1 MTKTPDGL
9 YEVNLRPHGSHEKL
23 VALVGEA
30 GRVLDVGCSTGFL
43 ARRLQARGATVVG
56 LELDER
62 AAAQARRFCEAVH
75 VGDVETMELP
85 LEEGSFDAIVCGDFI
100 EHLRDPRAFLVRI
113 RPFLAPH
120 GTLVLS
126 TPNIANWAM
135 RLGLLFGRFRYTE
148 WGILDRTH
156 THLFTRKTL
165 EECLRSA
172 GFRVTV
178 FDYTVPVPVLS
189 TPRVEAIAHAIA
201 RLRPSLFAY
210 QFVVAAV
217 ADQAAV
223 AEPVTPTAGAAAAG

>member
-1 MTKTPDGL
+1 VTKTPDGL

-23 VALVGEA
+23 LNLVGYST
-30 GRVLDVGCSTGFL
+30 RVLDVGCATGFL
-43 ARRLQARGATVVG
+43 ASRLQARGATVVG

-62 AAAQARRFCEAVH
+62 AAAQARQFCEAVY
-75 VGDVETMELP
+75 VGDVETMVLP
-85 LEEGSFDAIVCGDFI
+85 LEPGSFDAIVCGDFI
-100 EHLRDPRAFLVRI
+100 EHLRDPRVFLERI
-113 RPFLAPH
+113 RPLLSFE

-156 THLFTRKTL
+156 SHLFTRNTL
-165 EECLRSA
+165 RECLESA
-172 GFRVTV
+172 GYRITV

-189 TPRVEAIAHAIA
+189 TPRVEAIAHAIG

-210 QFVVAAV
+210 QFVVAATV
-217 ADQAAV
+217 DRAATF
-223 AEPVTPTAGAAAAG
+223 EPAVPPAGAAAAG

>member
-1 MTKTPDGL
+1 VTKTPDGL

-23 VALVGEA
+23 LALVGEA
-30 GRVLDVGCSTGFL
+30 PRVLDVGCSTGFL
-43 ARRLQARGATVVG
+43 ARRLQGRGATVVG

-62 AAAQARRFCEAVH
+62 AATQARQFCEAVY

-85 LEEGSFDAIVCGDFI
+85 LEPGSFDAIVCGDFI
-100 EHLRDPRAFLVRI
+100 EHLRDPRAFLIRI

-120 GTLVLS
+120 GKLVLS

-165 EECLRSA
+165 NECLESA
-172 GFRVTV
+172 GYRVSV
-178 FDYTVPVPVLS
+178 FDYTVPIPVLS
-189 TPRVEAIAHAIA
+189 TPRVEGIAHAIA

-217 ADQAAV
+217 PHPAAAQASHAPAAAV
-223 AEPVTPTAGAAAAG
+223 AAR

>member
-1 MTKTPDGL
+1 VTKTPDGL

-23 VALVGEA
+23 LALVGGA
-30 GRVLDVGCSTGFL
+30 PRVLDVGCSTGFL

-62 AAAQARRFCEAVH
+62 AAAQARQFCEAVY

-85 LEEGSFDAIVCGDFI
+85 LERGSFDAIVCGDFI
-100 EHLRDPRAFLVRI
+100 EHLRDPSAFLIRI

-120 GTLVLS
+120 GKLVLS
-126 TPNIANWAM
+126 TPNIANWAI

-148 WGILDRTH
+148 WGILDQTH

-165 EECLRSA
+165 DECLESA
-172 GFRVTV
+172 GYRVSV

-189 TPRVEAIAHAIA
+189 TPRVEGIAHAIA
-201 RLRPSLFAY
+201 RLRPSFFAY
-210 QFVVAAV
+210 QFVVAAAVDRV
-217 ADQAAV
+217 APGEPAASRL
-223 AEPVTPTAGAAAAG
+223 GAAAAG

>member
-1 MTKTPDGL
+1 VTKTPDGL
-9 YEVNLRPHGSHEKL
+9 YEVNTRPHGSHERL
-23 VALVGEA
+23 LALLGHPK
-30 GRVLDVGCSTGFL
+30 RVLDVGCATGFL
-43 ARRLQARGATVVG
+43 AERLQARGATVVG

-62 AAAQARRFCEAVH
+62 AAAEARRYCEAVY

-85 LEEGSFDAIVCGDFI
+85 LEPGSFDAIVCGDFI
-100 EHLRDPRAFLVRI
+100 EHLRDPQAFLKRI
-113 RPFLAPH
+113 RPFLTPQ
-120 GTLVLS
+120 GKLVLS

-165 EECLRSA
+165 TECLEAA
-172 GFRVTV
+172 GYRVTV
-178 FDYTVPVPVLS
+178 FDYTVPVPVVS

-201 RLRPSLFAY
+201 RLRPSFFAY

-217 ADQAAV
+217 VDHAAAV
-223 AEPVTPTAGAAAAG
+223 ESAAPRAGAVAAG

>member
-1 MTKTPDGL
+1 VTKTPDGL

-23 VALVGEA
+23 LALIGYPT
-30 GRVLDVGCSTGFL
+30 RVLDVGCATGFL

-62 AAAQARRFCEAVH
+62 AAAEARQFCEVVH

-85 LEEGSFDAIVCGDFI
+85 LEPGSFDAIVCGDFL
-100 EHLRDPRAFLVRI
+100 EHLRDPRAFLERI
-113 RPFLAPH
+113 RPLLSPD

-135 RLGLLFGRFRYTE
+135 RLSLLFGRFRYTD

-165 EECLRSA
+165 RDCLASA
-172 GFRVTV
+172 GYRITV

-189 TPRVEAIAHAIA
+189 TPCVEAIAHAIG

-210 QFVVAAV
+210 QFVVAAAADRV
-217 ADQAAV
+217 ASIEPAV
-223 AEPVTPTAGAAAAG
+223 PRAGAAAGG

>member
-1 MTKTPDGL
+1 VTKTPEGL

-23 VALVGEA
+23 LNLVGYPT
-30 GRVLDVGCSTGFL
+30 RVLDVGCATGFL

-62 AAAQARRFCEAVH
+62 AAAEARRFCEAVY

-85 LEEGSFDAIVCGDFI
+85 LEPGSFDAIVCGDFI
-100 EHLRDPRAFLVRI
+100 EHLRDPRAFLERI
-113 RPFLAPH
+113 RPLLSH
-120 GTLVLS
+120 DGTLALS

-165 EECLRSA
+165 RECLESA
-172 GFRVTV
+172 GYRITV

-189 TPRVEAIAHAIA
+189 TPRIEAIAHAIG

-210 QFVVAAV
+210 QFVVAAAV
-217 ADQAAV
+217 HQAAI
-223 AEPVTPTAGAAAAG
+223 AEPAVPHAGAAAAG

>member
-1 MTKTPDGL
+1 VTRTPEGL
-9 YEVNLRPHGSHEKL
+9 YEVNTRPHGSHEKL
-23 VALVGEA
+23 LALLGHPT
-30 GRVLDVGCSTGFL
+30 RVLDVGCSTGFL
-43 ARRLQARGATVVG
+43 AKRLQARGATVVG

-62 AAAQARRFCEAVH
+62 AAADARRYCEAVY

-85 LEEGSFDAIVCGDFI
+85 LEPGSFDAIVCGDFI
-100 EHLRDPRAFLVRI
+100 EHLRDPQAFLVRI
-113 RPFLAPH
+113 RPFLAPN

-156 THLFTRKTL
+156 SHLFTRKTL
-165 EECLRSA
+165 TKCLEGA
-172 GFRVTV
+172 GYRVTD

-189 TPRVEAIAHAIA
+189 TPRVEAIAHAIG

-210 QFVVAAV
+210 QFVVAAAV
-217 ADQAAV
+217 DPGAPVESAAPRAGAV
-223 AEPVTPTAGAAAAG
+223 AAG